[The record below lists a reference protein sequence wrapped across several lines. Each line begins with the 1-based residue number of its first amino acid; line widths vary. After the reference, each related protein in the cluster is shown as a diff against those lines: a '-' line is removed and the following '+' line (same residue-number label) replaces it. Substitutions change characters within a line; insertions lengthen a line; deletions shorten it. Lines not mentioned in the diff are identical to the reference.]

1 MDSTSETKMPMR
13 GVVYA
18 LLSSILFGITTPFA
32 KTLLYDITP
41 ILLAGLFYLGSGIGL
56 SLYLLCTRNTKL
68 AKQEASLRRADL
80 PWLCVAIAAGGIIA
94 PVFLMMGLA
103 TTKAS
108 AASLFLNLESVFTAL
123 IAWFV
128 FKENFDK
135 RILLGMIV
143 IVLGGIL
150 LTVDLTGAL
159 SLSTGLLLVGA
170 ACLGWAIDNNL
181 TRKIS
186 SANPAQIA
194 CFKGLGAGVTNVAL
208 ALGIGAQLPSL
219 PLALEAMTIGLLGYG
234 VSLILFVLA
243 LRHIGT
249 ARTGA
254 YFAVAPFIGAFLS
267 ILFLKDPISLQFF
280 GAAALMGFGLWLHL
294 TENHSHEH
302 EHEGL
307 DHEHLHVHDEHHQHQ
322 HSLEDPEGEPH
333 THKHE
338 HSNLVHIHAHFPDL
352 HHNHD

>member
-13 GVVYA
+13 GVIYA
-18 LLSSILFGITTPFA
+18 LLSSILFGLTTPFA
-32 KTLLYDITP
+32 KTLLYDIEP

-80 PWLCVAIAAGGIIA
+80 PWLCGAIAAGGIIA

-128 FKENFDK
+128 FKENFDR

-150 LTVDLTGAL
+150 LTVDRSAAL

-194 CFKGLGAGVTNVAL
+194 CFKGLAAGVTNVSL
-208 ALGIGAQLPSL
+208 ALGIGAQLP
-219 PLALEAMTIGLLGYG
+219 
-234 VSLILFVLA
+234 
-243 LRHIGT
+243 
-249 ARTGA
+249 
-254 YFAVAPFIGAFLS
+254 
-267 ILFLKDPISLQFF
+267 
-280 GAAALMGFGLWLHL
+280 
-294 TENHSHEH
+294 
-302 EHEGL
+302 
-307 DHEHLHVHDEHHQHQ
+307 
-322 HSLEDPEGEPH
+322 
-333 THKHE
+333 
-338 HSNLVHIHAHFPDL
+338 
-352 HHNHD
+352 